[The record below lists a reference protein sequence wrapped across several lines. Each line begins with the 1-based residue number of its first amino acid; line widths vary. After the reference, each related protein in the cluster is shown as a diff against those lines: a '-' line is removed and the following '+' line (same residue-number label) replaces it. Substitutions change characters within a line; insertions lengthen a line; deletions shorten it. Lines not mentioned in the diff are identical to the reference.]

1 MSVWA
6 HIFLG
11 AIALATVVMAAIQVG
26 AILYAGRLAKRVD
39 RIVDR
44 VEQELRPLFATLTA
58 MSQDAARATS
68 LAVTQVE
75 RADRLMAD
83 FTDRAEQTMALL
95 QQAVVTPARHGAAI
109 VGGIRA
115 ALAALLDV
123 RRQPAAAGR
132 GRSDEEDALFI

>member
-26 AILYAGRLAKRVD
+26 AILYAGRVAKRVD
-39 RIVDR
+39 RMVDR
-44 VEQELRPLFATLTA
+44 VELEIRPLFATLTA

-75 RADRLMAD
+75 RVDRLMAD
-83 FTDRAEQTMALL
+83 LTQRAEQTMALV
-95 QQAVVTPARHGAAI
+95 QQAVVSPARHGVAI
-109 VGGIRA
+109 FGGIRA
-115 ALAALLDV
+115 ALAALLEV
-123 RRQPAAAGR
+123 RRHAAPAGR